1 MGGEGKNKWR
11 GVSSFHVFSVVLVAC
26 PQVGKG
32 VKIAQSALVVQIGC
46 AVPRPLAQVSDGEE
60 GGERKI

>member
-26 PQVGKG
+26 PQVGKRSKDSAISTG
-32 VKIAQSALVVQIGC
+32 SADRSCCSAAVGKCQMMRKGAEVKI
-46 AVPRPLAQVSDGEE
+46 
-60 GGERKI
+60 